1 MPTLIEDTIA
11 AISTPQGRGGIG
23 VIRLSGPG
31 AKSIV
36 EKLLPHDKK
45 LKDRCAL
52 FSAIQ
57 DPQNGKE
64 FDQAVIT
71 LFEAPRSYTCEEVVE
86 ISCHGSPVLLQ
97 AVLGCLLTQGARLAS
112 PGEFTLRAFLRGR
125 IDLVQAEAIRDLI
138 EAKTLFQ
145 ARIAHQQAMGSL
157 SKRIKPVKQNLVE
170 LIAQL
175 EAGIDFADDDV
186 EILPSSEIEAS
197 IGRIIADLQKL
208 ERSFD
213 LGKLL
218 TEGLAI
224 VILGRPNVGK
234 SSLFNA
240 LLAQDRAIV
249 TEIAGTTRDVIA
261 ETMQIR
267 GVPVRL
273 QDTAGIRDGGD
284 RVEKIG
290 VDKTLEALAEADT
303 LVWVLDGSVP
313 CHAEDLLRI
322 IEKFENRPFHLA
334 INKSDLAP
342 ELRLESFPENARSA
356 TWVSAL
362 TGEGIEELKEKIVP
376 DFSLER
382 TGIEEESLVTNL
394 RHQQQLTEALN
405 WMKKG
410 LHSNVCYNLHEILL
424 VDLYAALR
432 ALNVLTGETTVED
445 ILGNIFAKF
454 CIGK

>member
-11 AISTPQGRGGIG
+11 AISTPLGRGGLG
-23 VIRLSGPG
+23 VIRLSGPE
-31 AKSIV
+31 AQTIV
-36 EKLLPHDKK
+36 EKLLPKEKK
-45 LKDRCAL
+45 LKDRAAL
-52 FSAIQ
+52 SSAIA

-71 LFEAPRSYTCEEVVE
+71 LFKGPRSYTREDVVE

-97 AVLGCLLTQGARLAS
+97 ALLGCLLTQGARLAS

-157 SKRIKPVKQNLVE
+157 SKRIQPVKQKLVE

-186 EILPSSEIEAS
+186 ASMTPGEIEPS
-197 IGRIIADLQKL
+197 ISGIAADLEKL
-208 ERSFD
+208 IKSFD

-218 TEGLAI
+218 AEGMSIAI
-224 VILGRPNVGK
+224 VGRPNVGK

-240 LLAQDRAIV
+240 LLARDRAIV

-261 ETMQIR
+261 ENLQIR

-273 QDTAGIRDGGD
+273 QDTAGIREGGD
-284 RVEKIG
+284 LTEKIG
-290 VDKTLEALAEADT
+290 IDKTLETLAEAD
-303 LVWVLDGSVP
+303 LLLLVLDGSVP
-313 CHAEDLLRI
+313 CQAEDLRI
-322 IEKFENRPFHLA
+322 IEKQENRPVHLV
-334 INKSDLAP
+334 INKADLAP
-342 ELRLESFPENARSA
+342 QLRLEPLPENAKSA

-362 TGEGIEELKEKIVP
+362 TGQGIEELKGKIIP
-376 DFSLER
+376 EFNPEQ

-394 RHQQQLTEALN
+394 RQQHHLMEALN
-405 WMKKG
+405 WMQEA
-410 LHSNVCYNLHEILL
+410 LHTNVCHNMHELLL
-424 VDLYAALR
+424 VDLYAALK
-432 ALNVLTGETTVED
+432 ALNALTGETTVED

-454 CIGK
+454 CVGK

>member
-11 AISTPQGRGGIG
+11 AISTPLGRGGIG
-23 VIRLSGPG
+23 VIRLSGSE
-31 AKSIV
+31 AKTTV
-36 EKLLPHDKK
+36 EKLLPQGKK
-45 LKDRCAL
+45 LKDRSPL
-52 FSAIQ
+52 FSAIA
-57 DPQNGKE
+57 DPQTGKE

-71 LFEAPRSYTCEEVVE
+71 LFEAPRSYTCEDVVE

-97 AVLGCLLTQGARLAS
+97 AILRCLLTQGARLAS
-112 PGEFTLRAFLRGR
+112 AGEFTLRAFLRGR

-157 SKRIKPVKQNLVE
+157 SKKIKPVKQKLVE
-170 LIAQL
+170 LISRL

-186 EILPSSEIEAS
+186 EILLSNEIDSS
-197 IGRIIADLQKL
+197 IGRIVADLQKL

-218 TEGLAI
+218 AEGLSM

-240 LLAQDRAIV
+240 LLARDRAIV

-261 ETMQIR
+261 ETMQIH

-284 RVEKIG
+284 LVEKIG
-290 VDKTLEALAEADT
+290 IDKTLEALAGADT
-303 LVWVLDGSVP
+303 LLVVLNGSVP
-313 CHAEDLLRI
+313 YHAEDLRI
-322 IEKFENRPFHLA
+322 LEKLENRPFHLA
-334 INKSDLAP
+334 INKADLP
-342 ELRLESFPENARSA
+342 QKLRLELVPENARSA

-376 DFSLER
+376 EFSLEK

-394 RHQQQLTEALN
+394 RHQEQLTGALN
-405 WMKKG
+405 WMKKAS
-410 LHSNVCYNLHEILL
+410 HTNICYKWHEVLL
-424 VDLYAALR
+424 VDLYAALK
-432 ALNVLTGETTVED
+432 ALNALTGETTVED
-445 ILGNIFAKF
+445 ILENIFAKF